1 MSLQKHNRWS
11 IVIPAG
17 VSKTDLKN
25 RLRRTILSQ
34 LERSVCRLILD
45 QADPTVFT
53 VTAGFIASSLAFS
66 LEKTWP
72 RVRNQLAEKGLIVW
86 HRQPRI
92 PLRPVNY
99 EVLPNGEKRWHL
111 NFDFTPLASGLFD
124 REPEKLSTRDSK
136 KGGSRARACD
146 PLILGGSR
154 NPIQSGG
161 SRDPAATGGFEPAT
175 LAPEKPTSKAAAFLL
190 IEKQECLGAVTSA
203 NKNRIAAALG
213 SSSEDQINTFIS
225 VLSDRVGRA
234 KKPVGLAV
242 HLAQLASRGE
252 LALDAPAPML
262 APAAASATDVCAA
275 KATWRGYLQGPA
287 GVVAQAKLDA
297 GMGQLRSPNGPLFS
311 IADSS
316 LFWLRV
322 DEGEL
327 DFVTATLSMS

>member
-11 IVIPAG
+11 RLIPPG
-17 VSKTDLKN
+17 FTCTDLKN
-25 RLRRTILSQ
+25 RLRLTTLTKLQ
-34 LERSVCRLILD
+34 RSVCRFILD
-45 QADPTVFT
+45 QADPTLFT
-53 VTAGFIASSLAFS
+53 VTAGFIATSLDFS

-92 PLRPVNY
+92 PFRPVNY

-124 REPEKLSTRDSK
+124 REAEKLSTRDSK

-146 PLILGGSR
+146 PPILGGSR
-154 NPIQSGG
+154 DPLQSGG
-161 SRDPAATGGFEPAT
+161 SRDPAALAGFKPES
-175 LAPEKPTSKAAAFLL
+175 LEPEKPTSKAAAFLL

-203 NKNRIAAALG
+203 DKKRIAAALG
-213 SSSEDQINTFIS
+213 SAGEDQINTFIS
-225 VLSDRVGRA
+225 VLSDRMGRA

-252 LALDAPAPML
+252 LSIEAPAPAL
-262 APAAASATDVCAA
+262 APAATSPGEVCAA
-275 KATWRGYLQGPA
+275 KATWHGHLRSPA
-287 GVVAQAKLDA
+287 GVVADAKSDA
-297 GMGQLRSPNGPLFS
+297 SPGQLRSPSGLLFS
-311 IADSS
+311 ISASAIY
-316 LFWLRV
+316 WQQV

-327 DFVTATLSMS
+327 DFVSV